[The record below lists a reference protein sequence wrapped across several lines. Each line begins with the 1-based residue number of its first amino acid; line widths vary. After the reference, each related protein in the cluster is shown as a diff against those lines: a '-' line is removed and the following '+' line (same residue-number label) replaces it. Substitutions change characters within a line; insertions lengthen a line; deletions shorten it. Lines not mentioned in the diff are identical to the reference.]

1 MKNTLRLSDFAF
13 EKGSGFMIYLK
24 IICEKN
30 ITALTIRKIRFPYY
44 FYDKNT
50 RKSVSMKI
58 SSNSRYII
66 CFVQHRL

>member
-1 MKNTLRLSDFAF
+1 
-13 EKGSGFMIYLK
+13 MIYLK

-30 ITALTIRKIRFPYY
+30 ITALTIRKIRKIRFPYY